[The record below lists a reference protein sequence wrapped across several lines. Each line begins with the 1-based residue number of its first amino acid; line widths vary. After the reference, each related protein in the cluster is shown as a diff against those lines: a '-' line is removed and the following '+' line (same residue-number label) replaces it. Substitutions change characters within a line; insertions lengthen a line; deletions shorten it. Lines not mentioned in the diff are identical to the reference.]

1 MKNSSLVLFAAL
13 ILLGWTSLAAG
24 VIAAFA
30 AEPTVSM
37 KVHPHEPP
45 QPAQPRPA
53 LYSDSEGPCP
63 AVTEAPD
70 ASVPCEA

>member
-1 MKNSSLVLFAAL
+1 MKNTSLALFAAL

-30 AEPTVSM
+30 GQPDISM

-45 QPAQPRPA
+45 PAPPA
-53 LYSDSEGPCP
+53 LLSGSEGCP
-63 AVTEAPD
+63 PVTETPD
-70 ASVPCEA
+70 ASVPCSA